1 MKYRVIIIAV
11 FLFACAISLQAQHQN
26 IIISQGSGLSE
37 PSIFVNPNNT
47 DEVVAGAIIDKYYYS
62 QDGGFSWN
70 SGSLTSP
77 YGVWGDPCLIV
88 DASSDYYYF
97 HLSNPGS
104 GGSWIDRIVCQKS
117 TDGGSTWNSGTY
129 MGLNGTK
136 AQDKHWAIVDYS
148 TNEIFVTWTQFD
160 SYGSSSP
167 LHFSNIMFSQS
178 NDGGDTWSEALQI
191 NEVPGDC
198 LDEGNTNEGAVPCI
212 GPNGEIYVSW
222 AGPEGLV
229 FDKSLDR
236 GVTWLDQ
243 DIFVSDIPGPGWA
256 FDIPGIS
263 RCNGLPIT
271 CCNLSETEYNGDI
284 YINWS
289 DQRNGPED
297 TDIWFMK
304 STDGGETWGE
314 RKRVNDDEAG
324 NQQFFTWMAVDQVTG
339 YIWFVFYDRRNY
351 DDNNTDV
358 YMAVSTDGGENF
370 LNFKVSETPFLPYS
384 STFFGDYNNISA
396 HNNVIRPIWTRLEG
410 SSPKIMTA
418 LVNENIV
425 GEQELESIPFSLQ
438 QNSPNPFDES
448 TYISFKLRE
457 EQYVSLVVYDMY
469 SRPVAV
475 LVNHEKMASGKYSFQ
490 LSARE
495 YQLSSGVYYFSL
507 ISGEQQIQKKML
519 LVK

>member
-1 MKYRVIIIAV
+1 MKSIIILILAV
-11 FLFACAISLQAQHQN
+11 FCSFSVWSQHPNQMIAQGN
-26 IIISQGSGLSE
+26 GLCE

-47 DEVVAGAIIDKYYYS
+47 DEVVAGAIIDKYYVSY
-62 QDGGFSWN
+62 DGGLSWN
-70 SGSLTSP
+70 SGALSSP

-88 DASSDYYYF
+88 DSYSNYYYF

-117 TDGGSTWNSGTY
+117 EDGGQSWSSGNY

-136 AQDKHWAIVDYS
+136 AQDKHWAIVDYN
-148 TNEIFVTWTQFD
+148 TNDIFVTWTQFD
-160 SYGSSSP
+160 QYGSGSA
-167 LHFSNIMFSQS
+167 LHFSNIMFSKS
-178 NDGGDTWSEALQI
+178 IDNGESWTDAIQI
-191 NEVPGDC
+191 NEISGDC
-198 LDEGNTNEGAVPCI
+198 LDEGNTTEGAVPAI
-212 GPNGEIYVSW
+212 GPNGEVYVSW
-222 AGPEGLV
+222 AGPAGLV
-229 FDKSLDR
+229 FDKSLDQ
-236 GVTWLDQ
+236 GETWLEE

-289 DQRNGPED
+289 DQRNGADD
-297 TDIWFMK
+297 TDVWFIK

-324 NQQFFTWMAVDQVTG
+324 NQQFFTWMTVDQITG

-358 YMAVSTDGGENF
+358 YMAVSTDGGESF
-370 LNFKVSETPFLPYS
+370 LNFKVSETPFLPFS

-396 HNNVIRPIWTRLEG
+396 HNNVVRPIWTRLEG

-418 LVNENIV
+418 LVNSNIV
-425 GEQELESIPFSLQ
+425 GGEELESIPFSMQ

-448 TYISFKLRE
+448 TYISFKLRSAQE
-457 EQYVSLVVYDMY
+457 VSLVVYDMFA
-469 SRPVAV
+469 RPVTV
-475 LVNHEKMASGKYSFQ
+475 LVDHELMSSGKYTYHFSSGDYH
-490 LSARE
+490 LSP
-495 YQLSSGVYYFSL
+495 GVYYFSL
-507 ISGEQQIQKKML
+507 ISGSHQIQKKML
-519 LVK
+519 LLH